1 MFNKRDKNFPRPGS
15 DLKGKAASLP
25 PQAAN
30 KVQDP
35 FKKPTDINAVA
46 VKGILNITSCFG
58 NSCAQDHKALQRE
71 IRAGHFH
78 QEMQD
83 QSYRDH
89 EGLIQP
95 Q

>member
-1 MFNKRDKNFPRPGS
+1 MLAPWTGTWTGTS
-15 DLKGKAASLP
+15 DLKGKAASVP

-35 FKKPTDINAVA
+35 FKKPTGFNAVA
-46 VKGILNITSCFG
+46 VKGILNITSY
-58 NSCAQDHKALQRE
+58 KALQGE

-89 EGLIQP
+89 EGLVPP